1 MTPRMSMV
9 CKLCFSIGV
18 AGTLVLGASV
28 GQPAL
33 AQTPEAPGEQ
43 ATGEAAE
50 PLTLTLEDVVTMA
63 LQRNWDIQLADLA
76 LAEAEAAV
84 GEAKAADRFQLRLES
99 SYSRLGP
106 QTTFEVRTSDDPQS
120 ITIGPD
126 RAHKYG
132 VALYKS
138 LYSSGR
144 NQALVTLA
152 QLNVDVK
159 GLETIVA
166 RRQIAL
172 DAATAFYNVARAIG
186 FFEVAGEKLSSAREH
201 CRLASA
207 RYEAGAVP
215 RFDVTRAEVEVANA
229 EQQLIVARAA
239 VEIAKGVLKRLLAIE
254 ITRPM
259 QLVTT
264 PDPSP
269 IIVDPN
275 LCIVMA
281 NQRREEI
288 VVLDTHVRLS
298 LAAARLAKAERGLNL
313 DLRGAY
319 DRQSSTG
326 FARDYAW
333 NLTLSLSKS
342 LSDGGA
348 SRSKER
354 QALWRAEQARALLGK
369 VTDDIELQ
377 VWHAYLNT
385 EETRHRLSLTAKTV
399 ELAQEA
405 LRIAEVRY
413 DAGLATPVEV
423 TDARVAL
430 AAARTNQVD
439 AIYGYQIAEAKLLS
453 YINASEDDLELLA
466 PRSEAQ

>member
-9 CKLCFSIGV
+9 CRLCFSIGI
-18 AGTLVLGASV
+18 ASMLVHGASV
-28 GQPAL
+28 GQSAL
-33 AQTPEAPGEQ
+33 AQIPEAAGEQ
-43 ATGEAAE
+43 ATSEAAE
-50 PLTLTLEDVVTMA
+50 PLTLTLEDAVTMA

-76 LAEAEAAV
+76 LAEAEAAI
-84 GEAKAADRFQLRLES
+84 GEAKAPDRFQLSLES

-106 QTTFEVRTSDDPQS
+106 QTVAMPSDH
-120 ITIGPD
+120 
-126 RAHKYG
+126 AHKYG

-144 NQALVTLA
+144 NQTILTLA
-152 QLNVDVK
+152 RLNVDVK
-159 GLETIVA
+159 GLETVVA

-186 FFEVAGEKLSSAREH
+186 FFEVAGEKLTSAREH
-201 CRLASA
+201 WRLASA

-215 RFDVTRAEVEVANA
+215 RFDVMRAEVEVANA
-229 EQQLIVARAA
+229 EQQLIVAQAA

-254 ITRPM
+254 VTQPL

-264 PDPSP
+264 PHPSP
-269 IIVDPN
+269 IVVDPN
-275 LCIVMA
+275 LCIAMA

-288 VVLDTHVRLS
+288 VVLDTHVRLAMAS
-298 LAAARLAKAERGLNL
+298 ARLAKAERGLNL
-313 DLRGAY
+313 DLVGAY

-348 SRSKER
+348 SRSKEQ

-369 VTDDIELQ
+369 VADDIELQ
-377 VWHAYLNT
+377 VWHAYLNL
-385 EETRHRLSLTAKTV
+385 EETRHRLSLAAKTV

-453 YINASEDDLELLA
+453 AINASEDDLELLA
-466 PRSEAQ
+466 PRSETQ

>member
-9 CKLCFSIGV
+9 CRLCFSIGI
-18 AGTLVLGASV
+18 ASMLVHGASV
-28 GQPAL
+28 GQSAL
-33 AQTPEAPGEQ
+33 AQIPEAAGEQ
-43 ATGEAAE
+43 ATSEAAE
-50 PLTLTLEDVVTMA
+50 PLTLTLEDAVTMA

-76 LAEAEAAV
+76 LAEAEAAI
-84 GEAKAADRFQLRLES
+84 GEAKAPDRFQLSLES

-106 QTTFEVRTSDDPQS
+106 QTVAMPSDH
-120 ITIGPD
+120 
-126 RAHKYG
+126 AHKYG

-144 NQALVTLA
+144 NQTILTLA
-152 QLNVDVK
+152 RLNVDVK
-159 GLETIVA
+159 GLETVVA

-186 FFEVAGEKLSSAREH
+186 FFEVAGEKLTSAREH
-201 CRLASA
+201 WRLASA

-215 RFDVTRAEVEVANA
+215 RFDVMRAEVEVANA
-229 EQQLIVARAA
+229 EQQLIVAQAA

-254 ITRPM
+254 VTQPL

-264 PDPSP
+264 PHPSP
-269 IIVDPN
+269 IVVDPN
-275 LCIVMA
+275 LCIAMA

-288 VVLDTHVRLS
+288 VVLDT
-298 LAAARLAKAERGLNL
+298 
-313 DLRGAY
+313 
-319 DRQSSTG
+319 SSTG

-348 SRSKER
+348 SRSKEQ

-369 VTDDIELQ
+369 VADDIELQ
-377 VWHAYLNT
+377 VWHAYLNL
-385 EETRHRLSLTAKTV
+385 EETRHRLSLAAKTV

-453 YINASEDDLELLA
+453 AINASEDDLELLA
-466 PRSEAQ
+466 PRSETQ